1 MIYYAIEIGYA
12 LSAPSPLSAVLD
24 AAERAGRLNL
34 RLEDLRSALP
44 HASPAALRQ
53 ALHRQQR
60 RGRLIRLSRGAEHWL
75 IVPLQHANAGAPPL
89 ETWLD
94 RYMSRTLGL
103 TYHVGMLSA
112 AEIYGASPWAVMV
125 TQVMVAERRRSITV
139 GRHQLVFHVCAHIE
153 RLPARWHE
161 TSDGRFRV
169 ATPELAALQIVQKES
184 QLGGMARVREV
195 LGRLYPAC
203 TPEGLTQALQ
213 AMAEIPTAQ
222 RLGSLMGRDEQ
233 EALASAVSE
242 WLADRTFRVVPLE
255 HASMKL
261 DGTEMDSRFKVR
273 WPAHL
278 ASAGT

>member
-1 MIYYAIEIGYA
+1 MIYYANQWIIA
-12 LSAPSPLSAVLD
+12 VSAPSPLSTVLD

-44 HASPAALRQ
+44 DASLGALRQ

-75 IVPLQHANAGAPPL
+75 IVPLQYANAGAPPL

-112 AEIYGASPWAVMV
+112 ADIYGAAPWAVMV

-139 GRHQLVFHVCAHIE
+139 GRHQLVFHVCTHIE
-153 RLPARWHE
+153 RLLTHWHE
-161 TSDGRFRV
+161 TPDGRFRV

-213 AMAEIPTAQ
+213 AMNEIPTAQ
-222 RLGSLMGRDEQ
+222 RLGSLMARDEQ

-242 WLADRTFRVVPLE
+242 WLANRTFRVVPLE
-255 HASMKL
+255 RASMKS
-261 DGTEMDSRFKVR
+261 DRTEMDSRFKVR

>member
-1 MIYYAIEIGYA
+1 MIYYANIWTPS

-34 RLEDLRSALP
+34 SLQDLRAALP
-44 HASPAALRQ
+44 HSSPDALRQ

-112 AEIYGASPWAVMV
+112 AEIYGAAPWAVMV

-139 GRHQLVFHVCAHIE
+139 GRHRLLFHVCAHIE

-161 TSDGRFRV
+161 TPDGRFRV
-169 ATPELAALQIVQKES
+169 ATPELTALQIVQKES
-184 QLGGMARVREV
+184 QLGGMARVHEV

-203 TPEGLTQALQ
+203 TPEGVMQALK
-213 AMAEIPTAQ
+213 AMDETPTAQ
-222 RLGSLMGRDEQ
+222 RLGSLVARDGQ
-233 EALASAVSE
+233 QALAHTVLQ
-242 WLADRTFRVVPLE
+242 WLSDRAFRAVPLE
-255 HASMKL
+255 RTSMKS
-261 DGTEMDSRFKVR
+261 DGTELDRQFKVR

>member
-1 MIYYAIEIGYA
+1 M
-12 LSAPSPLSAVLD
+12 SAPSPLSAVLD

-34 RLEDLRSALP
+34 RLQDLRAALP
-44 HASPAALRQ
+44 HTSPDALRQ

-60 RGRLIRLSRGAEHWL
+60 HGRLIRLSRGAEHWL
-75 IVPLQHANAGAPPL
+75 LVPLQHASAGAPPL

-112 AEIYGASPWAVMV
+112 AEIYGAAPWAVMV
-125 TQVMVAERRRSITV
+125 TQVMVTERRRSITV

-153 RLPARWHE
+153 RLPTRWHE
-161 TSDGRFRV
+161 TPDGRFRV
-169 ATPELAALQIVQKES
+169 ATPELTSLQIVQKQS

-203 TPEGLTQALQ
+203 ISEGLTQALQ
-213 AMAEIPTAQ
+213 AMDETPAAQ
-222 RLGSLMGRDEQ
+222 RLGSLMARDGQ
-233 EALASAVSE
+233 GALAHTVSE
-242 WLADRTFRVVPLE
+242 WLGDRTFRPVPIE
-255 HASMKL
+255 RTSMKPDETEL
-261 DGTEMDSRFKVR
+261 DPLFKVR
-273 WPAHL
+273 WPAHS